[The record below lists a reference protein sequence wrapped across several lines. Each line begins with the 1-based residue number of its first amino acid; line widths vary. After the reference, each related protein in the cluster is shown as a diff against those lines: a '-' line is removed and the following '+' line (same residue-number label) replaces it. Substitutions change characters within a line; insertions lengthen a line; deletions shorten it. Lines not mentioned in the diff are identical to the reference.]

1 MTTAILAPTAEDLG
15 GGDIASLEREP
26 STIDDEPL

>member
-1 MTTAILAPTAEDLG
+1 MTTAILAPTAEDPG